1 MRKNAL
7 AIWEGVAGFAF
18 ETDFFRPSQKDLR
31 STLCSHARTSSY
43 EVLFAN
49 WWDRLIAA
57 GNQEEHWNISLL
69 PPIIKIPRQRTTF
82 VRRDFQLLVNYRT
95 LEDAFWQ
102 LCLVRNG
109 PADLG
114 KMAFVSAI
122 LNGGILSI
130 RHIAA
135 LLSITEESIRSFSG
149 RLLIT
154 LCTEDEAGEKQET
167 LWYPDSL
174 TATLL
179 VRALRTKQF
188 PLATFRKSPKNEK
201 VLEHINTALNELNL
215 PYCGNNK
222 NELLRTA
229 RVAYSFRATPM
240 SVAYRSGTTNCQS
253 LPVSVISRLCG
264 WKPETRMIGPHAES
278 ENAFKA
284 PLTDQPFFEISDQ
297 GREMLTAIDQLQF
310 IKFLKQTLE
319 RTGCTLDNIHAFLA
333 GYYGRLWPIS
343 NCLANWVI
351 WLMSV
356 ENRGAAIQPS
366 SAKRYLGAIARHLI
380 DVAETEN
387 PLDMD
392 PEDLESLYELAAGRI
407 RSSQE
412 RGVFWGR
419 VRSFHDFL
427 FLSGVPDI
435 DLSELDGYKGPG
447 GIHVS
452 ANLISDT
459 EFSIFKSAF
468 LGDKP
473 KYSHRIWPLI
483 AGVLGYRCG
492 LRRREI
498 QTLWLEDI
506 HLGNDPCLVIRSS
519 KLARLK
525 SASSSRRIP
534 LAGLMPADEIA
545 LLTDYVEKRR
555 AMMGDARALLL
566 TYDHS
571 PWIPL
576 PSAVLFDPVTAAFQL
591 ITASSGIAFRF
602 HHLRH
607 SFANWLLLALL
618 ASDQP
623 DLLDPGFPLLSSP
636 LLSPERLQS
645 LKKAFFP
652 RLPGTPPTITRRNLY
667 LVSALLGH
675 LSPQTS
681 LKHYLHLLDWI
692 SAQEIEMNLIER
704 LEGVESG
711 SLGKICGLSPSMPHK
726 SPYRNHRGN
735 PIRFMHQFIHMNVPR
750 GCRIALALPATK
762 AIDLSPILENI
773 KVNVLP
779 HPAIIIVLVARA
791 IRGVDVEK
799 LGRIHDIPP
808 AALEAAIQSYRR
820 MYAKQSGEKTQG
832 ELPLPMP
839 PRNLIDREEFH
850 FIIRSAYEAFE
861 SESNRE
867 DLRTTAEVLIRRPG
881 PTTGRLYPGSSLER
895 TLATIRGLMKIGVSP
910 DRIRIDCPHNL
921 DADGAPLNSQPTE
934 LSQLCKQG
942 LIVRDGTSEGALSE
956 RNNGTYMLEFS
967 DRRKNGRA
975 EGRIRGAN
983 MVAMWIVFASAIVTS
998 RSHR

>member
-1 MRKNAL
+1 MRKNVL
-7 AIWEGVAGFAF
+7 SMWVGVAGFAF
-18 ETDFFRPSQKDLR
+18 ETDLFRSSQKELR

-57 GNQEEHWNISLL
+57 GNQEERWNISLL

-102 LCLVRNG
+102 ECLVRNG
-109 PADLG
+109 PEDLG

-135 LLSITEESIRSFSG
+135 LLSITEESFRSFSG
-149 RLLIT
+149 RLLII
-154 LCTEDEAGEKQET
+154 LGMEDEAGERQET

-179 VRALRTKQF
+179 VRALKNKQF
-188 PLATFRKSPKNEK
+188 PFATFSKWPKNEI
-201 VLEHINTALNELNL
+201 VLEHIDTALNELNL
-215 PYCGNNK
+215 PCCGNNK

-253 LPVSVISRLCG
+253 LPFSVVSRLCG
-264 WKPETRMIGPHAES
+264 WKPETQNIGSQASS
-278 ENAFKA
+278 ECAFQE
-284 PLTDQPFFEISDQ
+284 PLTNQPFFEISDQ
-297 GREMLTAIDQLQF
+297 GRGMLTAIDQLQF
-310 IKFLKQTLE
+310 IRLLKLCLE
-319 RTGCTLDNIHAFLA
+319 RPGCTLDNIHAFLA

-366 SAKRYLGAIARHLI
+366 SAKRYLGSIARHLI

-412 RGVFWGR
+412 KGVFWGR

-452 ANLISDT
+452 ANLISET
-459 EFSIFKSAF
+459 EFAVFKSAF
-468 LGDKP
+468 SGDKS

-623 DLLDPGFPLLSSP
+623 DLLDPTFPLLSSP
-636 LLSPERLQS
+636 LLSPERLRS
-645 LKKAFFP
+645 LKEAFFP
-652 RLPGTPPTITRRNLY
+652 RLPGTPQTITRRNLY

-675 LSPQTS
+675 LSPQTT

-692 SAQEIEMNLIER
+692 SAQEIEIHLIER

-711 SLGKICGLSPSMPHK
+711 SLGKLCGLSPSMPHK
-726 SPYRNHRGN
+726 PPYRKHRGN
-735 PIRFMHQFIHMNVPR
+735 PVRFMHQFIHKNVPR
-750 GCRIALALPATK
+750 RCRIAPVLPVIK

-773 KVNVLP
+773 KVNVLR
-779 HPAIIIVLVARA
+779 HPAIVMVLVARA
-791 IRGVDVEK
+791 IRGDDVKK

-808 AALEAAIQSYRR
+808 AALEAAIHSYRR
-820 MYAKQSGEKTQG
+820 MYAKQSGEKTPG
-832 ELPLPMP
+832 KLPLPMP
-839 PRNLIDREEFH
+839 PRNLVDREEFH
-850 FIIRSAYEAFE
+850 LIIRSAYEAFG

-867 DLRTTAEVLIRRPG
+867 DLRTAAEVLIRRPG
-881 PTTGRLYPGSSLER
+881 PTTGRLYPGRSLER
-895 TLATIRGLMKIGVSP
+895 ALATIRGVMKMGVSP
-910 DRIRIDCPHNL
+910 DLIRIDCPHDV
-921 DADGAPLNSQPTE
+921 DAGGGPPTSQQTE
-934 LSQLCKQG
+934 LSRLCKQG
-942 LIVRDGTSEGALSE
+942 LVVSCGTSRRALSE

-983 MVAMWIVFASAIVTS
+983 MAAMWAVFAGAMLTLVSN
-998 RSHR
+998 